1 MQYGLVPHCTWSDI
15 PMRCNDVTTTY
26 YSLLVSYTSPLVVLS
41 YLTAHLMDRP
51 IPSSSHTKLRSASPR
66 HSRRLSRY
74 RVCVIWYRYRWRQSP
89 PDTHVQEVRYRVER
103 HVPLIHLVVQ
113 ALEVQEREILE
124 EVYLIRES
132 HATAQRPQSTQ
143 LTHPPPPKNIPL
155 CVFRT
160 CDMYTVTLQSP

>member
-1 MQYGLVPHCTWSDI
+1 MSHTISPCSVIILSDSTPHGPPDTQLEPYEDAERFPKTLTKAVEIPRVRHLVPI
-15 PMRCNDVTTTY
+15 PMAPVT
-26 YSLLVSYTSPLVVLS
+26 
-41 YLTAHLMDRP
+41 
-51 IPSSSHTKLRSASPR
+51 
-66 HSRRLSRY
+66 
-74 RVCVIWYRYRWRQSP
+74 

-132 HATAQRPQSTQ
+132 HATAQRPQSTE
-143 LTHPPPPKNIPL
+143 LTHPAPPMNIPL

>member
-1 MQYGLVPHCTWSDI
+1 MERFPETLTKAVEIPRVRHLVPI
-15 PMRCNDVTTTY
+15 PMAPVT
-26 YSLLVSYTSPLVVLS
+26 
-41 YLTAHLMDRP
+41 
-51 IPSSSHTKLRSASPR
+51 
-66 HSRRLSRY
+66 
-74 RVCVIWYRYRWRQSP
+74 

-132 HATAQRPQSTQ
+132 HATPQRPQSTE
-143 LTHPPPPKNIPL
+143 LTHPAPPMNIPL
-155 CVFRT
+155 CLFRT